1 MLRVCIWL
9 CLRDLRRQKDQQHV
23 QHVHIVGYRWAQTSR
38 SAFLVVDVVVKWQL
52 AIGLPVMLR
61 EFL

>member
-1 MLRVCIWL
+1 MHLVVSAGPAKAKRSTACE
-9 CLRDLRRQKDQQHV
+9 HV